1 MSIFGGI
8 AALFRIFLI
17 IGIVVVVAI
26 VALIII
32 FACIGK
38 NKNTVQTA
46 KVKVVEKLAK
56 NGNVEWYGIKFENGA
71 RARLCYTQGATI
83 PMNVG
88 DVGVIRYKGEMIE
101 MFQFVERS

>member
-8 AALFRIFLI
+8 VSLFRIFLI

-26 VALIII
+26 IALIVI
-32 FACIGK
+32 FANKGK
-38 NKNTVQTA
+38 HKNIVQTA
-46 KVKVVEKLAK
+46 KVKVVEKLAQ
-56 NGNVEWYGIKFENGA
+56 NGNVEWYGVEFENGA

-88 DVGVIRYKGEMIE
+88 DVGIIRYKGEMIE

>member
-56 NGNVEWYGIKFENGA
+56 NGNVEWYGIEFEKGA
-71 RARLCYTQGATI
+71 RARLCNTQRATI

-88 DVGVIRYKGEMIE
+88 YVGVIRYKGEMIE
-101 MFQFVERS
+101 MFQLIERL